1 MDSEV
6 RLLEFKYRIL
16 HLPALRL
23 SADYQVCGLISS
35 YVKWA
40 SQVALVVKNL
50 PVNAGEMK
58 EFSIWVGKIP
68 WRKAQEPS
76 PVFLPEESHGQRSL
90 IGYSP

>member
-1 MDSEV
+1 M
-6 RLLEFKYRIL
+6 
-16 HLPALRL
+16 
-23 SADYQVCGLISS
+23 
-35 YVKWA
+35 
-40 SQVALVVKNL
+40 VKNL